1 MKITCNLGL
10 LSLKSHS
17 SQPHFQMSKKKFNM
31 AAICYPAYA
40 AQKVQPEK

>member
-1 MKITCNLGL
+1 
-10 LSLKSHS
+10 
-17 SQPHFQMSKKKFNM
+17 MSKKKFNM